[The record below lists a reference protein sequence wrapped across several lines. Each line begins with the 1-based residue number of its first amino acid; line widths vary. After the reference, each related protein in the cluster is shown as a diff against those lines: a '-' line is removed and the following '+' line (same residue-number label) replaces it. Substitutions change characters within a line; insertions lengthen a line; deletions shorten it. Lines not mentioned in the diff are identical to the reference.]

1 MNALYRSAALAAL
14 LAAASPAAMA
24 QTVSSDRVYLDADEL
39 IQDQQQG
46 LYIARGDVRL
56 QSGDRVLFAQELIYN
71 PTLNRVVASGGVQ
84 IFDGSEPAQFAEEV
98 ELSDDLREGVAR
110 GFATLLE
117 NNGRAAAGAALR
129 RPDGSVELS
138 NAYYTACELCETG
151 EGEPTWR
158 LRASRV
164 VRDTQNKVI
173 YYRNVRLEILGRPIL
188 YSPVF
193 AHADP
198 SAARQSGFLFPV
210 LNSSSRLGFTYQQPY
225 LWAIGPSQEL
235 IVSPRYMG
243 KVNPL
248 LQLDWSRRFY
258 SGEMNVQTS
267 FTYEQEFDQD
277 GKFGDEELRGHVFA
291 DGLFRFNQNFR
302 WGFGVEAVSGDLY
315 LRRYGFE
322 ESPDRADGL
331 FEIRDQRML
340 LNQVFFIGDGEHFHG
355 DATVIHFNK
364 LQENVDDD
372 TLPLISP
379 LIRFGAELPMPR
391 WAGDLDFSFNTA
403 NLQRNTGDDYT
414 RASLA
419 LDWTRPTILPGGV
432 RAEAF
437 ALARADAYAFNET
450 DASGNE
456 IDSTNLTRS
465 LGAAGLDLSLP
476 FVRPGENVNWLIAP
490 RMAAII
496 ASSDNADRTPV
507 NVDSASIEFQ
517 QSQLFDAARANG
529 YDLWEDGARLDV
541 GLTVAA
547 DWRGGL
553 PGELEVFAGRSFRL
567 DGDQRFPASSGLA
580 DDDSDWIGQI
590 ELDLG
595 QFELDARARIDSESQ
610 EINRL
615 DLTAGFDAWRVSMN
629 TRYTRR
635 TDAASTRQL
644 EEVTA
649 SAGFAITEDWSVVYD
664 GVIDLEENEIRR
676 QRAGLQYRDECTS
689 LRILWERDN
698 IDVANLG
705 PSDSVKLEIVLFTLG
720 GLSDD

>member
-1 MNALYRSAALAAL
+1 MKALYRSAAAAAL
-14 LAAASPAAMA
+14 LAAALPAAMA
-24 QTVSSDRVYLDADEL
+24 QSISNDRVYLDADEL
-39 IQDQQQG
+39 IQDREHG
-46 LYIARGDVRL
+46 LYIARGNVRV
-56 QSGDRVLFAQELIYN
+56 QTGDRVLFADELTYN
-71 PTLNRVVASGGVQ
+71 PAINRVVGSGGVQ
-84 IFDGSEPAQFAEEV
+84 IFDGAEPAQFAQEV

-110 GFATLLE
+110 GFTTLLE

-138 NAYYTACELCETG
+138 NAYYTACELCEDG

-258 SGEMNVQTS
+258 SGEMNIQTS

-291 DGLFRFNQNFR
+291 DGLFRFNQNLR
-302 WGFGVEAVSGDLY
+302 WGFGVEAVSEDLY
-315 LRRYGFE
+315 LRRYGYE

-331 FEIRDQRML
+331 FTISDQRML
-340 LNQVFFIGDGEHFHG
+340 LNQLFFIGDGEHFHG

-364 LQENVDDD
+364 LQQSVDDD
-372 TLPLISP
+372 TLPFISP
-379 LIRFGAELPMPR
+379 LIRFGAQLPMPD
-391 WAGDLDFSFNTA
+391 WAGDLDFSFNTV
-403 NLQRNTGDDYT
+403 NLHRNAGDDYT
-414 RASLA
+414 RASLG
-419 LDWTRPTILPGGV
+419 LDWQRPTYLPGGI

-437 ALARADAYAFNET
+437 AMARADAYAFNET
-450 DASGNE
+450 DANGDE
-456 IDSTNLTRS
+456 IDQTNLTRA
-465 LGAAGLDLSLP
+465 LGAAGLDISLP
-476 FVRPGENVNWLIAP
+476 FVRPGQNVNWLIAP
-490 RMAAII
+490 RAAAIF
-496 ASSDNADRTPV
+496 ASSDNADETPV
-507 NVDSASIEFQ
+507 NVDSTSVEFQ

-529 YDLWEDGARLDV
+529 YDLWEDGARVDV

-547 DWRGGL
+547 DWRGAL
-553 PGELEVFAGRSFRL
+553 PGEVEVFAGRSFRL
-567 DGDQRFPASSGLA
+567 DGEQRFPASSGLA
-580 DDDSDWIGQI
+580 DDDSDWIGQVQI
-590 ELDLG
+590 DLG
-595 QFELDARARIDSESQ
+595 QFDLDARARIDSESQ

-615 DLTAGFDAWRVSMN
+615 DLTTGFQAWRVN
-629 TRYTRR
+629 LNARYTRR
-635 TDAASTRQL
+635 TDAASTSQL
-644 EEVTA
+644 EEITA
-649 SAGFAITEDWSVVYD
+649 RAGFALTDEWSVVYD
-664 GVIDLEENEIRR
+664 GVVDLEENEVRR

-705 PSDSVKLEIVLFTLG
+705 PSDSVKLEVVLFTLG